1 VRNSSSSATEE
12 GIFVTKSRKLSG
24 DRDSFSIVVVRLI
37 YLSDENVICS
47 LVSIDSV
54 LPTFRSLHIC
64 SLVLI
69 FGQTTI
75 EYESLYPESFLD
87 FVTNIHS
94 SVAEE
99 LEFRTR
105 GQAENTLWKAARKVR
120 ITASNFH
127 DIKTRK
133 PNTPATNLVKKIVN
147 ESEKDL
153 ILPALKWGR
162 KMEPIAKK
170 RYKAFNKLKLKQ
182 NVTIMEK
189 GLFICSTYG
198 FLGASPDGL
207 VMTGGESYLIEV
219 KCPYKYRF
227 QTIDDACKDN
237 SFCCFLN
244 DDNNVQQRNKY
255 HAEQKYLHNERK
267 VF

>member
-1 VRNSSSSATEE
+1 VFSAWPLVRNSSSSATEE

-69 FGQTTI
+69 FGCGSNKSNITALVVP
-75 EYESLYPESFLD
+75 SLEHIP
-87 FVTNIHS
+87 S

-219 KCPYKYRF
+219 KCPYEYKF
-227 QTIDDACKDN
+227 QTIEDACKDN
-237 SFCCFLN
+237 SFCCFLD
-244 DDNNVQQRNKY
+244 DDNNVQLKRSHK
-255 HAEQKYLHNERK
+255 
-267 VF
+267 